1 MVKSILNTK
10 SISIGVSAWF
20 AALATVA
27 ACGGSSDN
35 GGGNCSN
42 VSPCGGNVVGTWKI
56 TNVCASGMLSNSLGS
71 VCPGASEQVGSIN
84 ASGTATFN
92 SDGTYSTSTTAS
104 ASVTLTIPNS
114 CLSQSGVTISCGAIG
129 SSLANPDAGT
139 SGSCASNGS
148 NCDCT
153 VASSPM
159 SSSSAGMYTT
169 SGTTITTTPTGNSSS
184 SNDYCVQGNTLYL
197 LSNAGPDAGATGGT
211 METIVLTKQ

>member
-27 ACGGSSDN
+27 ACGGNSSDN
-35 GGGNCSN
+35 GGNCGN
-42 VSPCGGNVVGTWKI
+42 VSPCGGNVAGTWKI
-56 TNVCASGMLSNSLGS
+56 TNVCASGTLSNSLGS
-71 VCPGASEQVGSIN
+71 TCPGASEQVSSIN

-92 SDGTYSTSTTAS
+92 TDGTYSTSTTAS

-114 CLSQSGVTISCGAIG
+114 CLSQGGITISCGTIG
-129 SSLANPDAGT
+129 STLANPDAGT
-139 SGSCASNGS
+139 SGSCTTNGS

-169 SGTTITTTPTGNSSS
+169 SGTTITTTPTGSTAS
-184 SNDYCVQGNTLYL
+184 SNGYCVQGNTLYL
-197 LSNAGPDAGATGGT
+197 LSNGGADAGAAGNT